1 MAKSHVPALILALAA
16 ALPATAALAQEQAA
30 MQWETAALA
39 GAFKENIGEDEKI
52 AGLSKLWSEVK
63 YNFFDVATLEKLDWD
78 KVYLDTLPRVRA
90 TRSTEEYYRV
100 LTEMVG
106 KLKDGHT
113 NVYPPRELDDRV
125 WGFPLLKTLP
135 VEGRVIVTEVL
146 DPGLRAKGIM
156 PGLEVVAVDGTE
168 VKAYAA
174 REVAPYVSA
183 STPQDEELR
192 TFGYF
197 LLRGA
202 VGTAPRVSFRN
213 AAGKQFEEQ
222 VPRVNREARKAAAGN
237 VPSFEFSMLPGDVA
251 YVSLNSFED
260 NSALDAWRASFEDIA
275 KSSALVI
282 DVRRNGG
289 GNSSVGYQILST
301 LDSKPFLANRWAT
314 RDYKPSWRA
323 WGKPMPMYSEAPQ
336 VVQPDPQRQY
346 GKPVLVLTSA
356 ATFSAAEDFA
366 VAFDAM
372 QRGVLV
378 GEATGGSTGQPL
390 FIKLPGGG
398 TARICTKQ
406 DSYPDGRA
414 FVGVGVQPQHIVKQ
428 TVDGLRA
435 GRDEVLEAALAQLA
449 PK

>member
-1 MAKSHVPALILALAA
+1 MAKSHVAALVLALAA
-16 ALPATAALAQEQAA
+16 TGAMAQQQTA
-30 MQWETAALA
+30 MQWETAALS
-39 GAFKENIGEDEKI
+39 GSYKENISEDEKI

-63 YNFFDVATLEKLDWD
+63 YNFVDTATLEKLDWD
-78 KVYLDTLPRVRA
+78 KLYLDALPRVRA
-90 TRSTEEYYRV
+90 TRSTEDYYRV
-100 LTEMVG
+100 LMEMVA

-113 NVYPPRELDDRV
+113 NVYPPQELSERMM
-125 WGFPLLKTLP
+125 GLPLLKTRP

-156 PGLEVVAVDGTE
+156 PGLEVTAVDGVE
-168 VKAYAA
+168 VKTYVA
-174 REVAPYVSA
+174 RELAPYVSA

-192 TFGYF
+192 TFGYQF
-197 LLRGA
+197 LRGA
-202 VGTAPRVSFRN
+202 VGSSPRVSFRD
-213 AAGKQFEEQ
+213 AAGKQFEQQ
-222 VPRVNREARKAAAGN
+222 VPRVSGEARKAAIAN
-237 VPSFEFSMLPGDVA
+237 SPSFEFSMLPGEVA

-260 NSALDAWRASFEDIA
+260 NSAADAWLAAFDEIA

-289 GNSSVGYQILST
+289 GNSDVGYKILAT
-301 LDSKPFLANRWAT
+301 LDDKAFLTSRWAT
-314 RDYKPSWRA
+314 RDYKPTWRA
-323 WGKPMPMYSEAPQ
+323 WSKEQPMYAEAPDA
-336 VVQPDPQRQY
+336 VQPDVKRQY
-346 GKPVLVLTSA
+346 KKPVLVLTSA

-366 VAFDAM
+366 VAFDGM
-372 QRGVLV
+372 QRGTLV

-398 TARICTKQ
+398 SARICTKQ

-428 TVDGLRA
+428 TVDGVRA
-435 GRDEVLEAALAQLA
+435 GRDEVLEAALATLQ

>member
-1 MAKSHVPALILALAA
+1 MAKSHVPALVLALAA
-16 ALPATAALAQEQAA
+16 LLPATAALAQEQPA
-30 MQWETAALA
+30 MRWETAALA

-63 YNFFDVATLEKLDWD
+63 YNFFDVAMLEKLDWD

-90 TRSTEEYYRV
+90 TRNTEEYYRV

-113 NVYPPRELDDRV
+113 NVFPPKELNDRV

-135 VEGRVIVTEVL
+135 IEGRVIVTEVL

-156 PGLEVVAVDGTE
+156 PGLEVVAVEGSD

-183 STPQDEELR
+183 STPQDEALR

-202 VGTAPRVSFRN
+202 AGTAPRVTFRD

-222 VPRVNREARKAAAGN
+222 VPRVGLEARKAATGN
-237 VPSFEFSMLPGDVA
+237 APSFEFSMLPGDVA
-251 YVSLNSFED
+251 YIALNSFD
-260 NSALDAWRASFEDIA
+260 DDSAADAWLAAFDEIA
-275 KSSALVI
+275 KSAALVI

-289 GNSSVGYQILST
+289 GNSSVGYKILST
-301 LDSKPFLANRWAT
+301 LDNKAFLTSRWAT
-314 RDYKPSWRA
+314 RDYKPAWRA
-323 WGKPMPMYSEAPQ
+323 WDKAMPMYAEAPRA
-336 VVQPDPQRQY
+336 VQPDPQRQY
-346 GKPVLVLTSA
+346 KNPVVVLTGA

-366 VAFDAM
+366 VAFDSM
-372 QRGVLV
+372 QRGTLV

-390 FIKLPGGG
+390 LIKLPGGG
-398 TARICTKQ
+398 SARICTKQ
-406 DSYPDGRA
+406 DSYPDGRT

-428 TVDGLRA
+428 TVEGLRA

-449 PK
+449 PR